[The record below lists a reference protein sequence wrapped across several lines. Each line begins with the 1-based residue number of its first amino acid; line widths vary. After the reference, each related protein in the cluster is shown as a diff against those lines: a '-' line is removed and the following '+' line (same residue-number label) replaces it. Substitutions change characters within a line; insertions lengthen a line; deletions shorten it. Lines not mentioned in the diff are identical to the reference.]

1 MILGERDGAFA
12 KLGFETGK
20 FNAQDATGA
29 ILLAV
34 RSDSP
39 AATAESARGIQYGSR
54 YWSKRSM
61 LHREDVG
68 VEIS

>member
-29 ILLAV
+29 ILPPSGLTYRRPRLSLREAFSTGPGIGASALCSIEKTLA
-34 RSDSP
+34 
-39 AATAESARGIQYGSR
+39 
-54 YWSKRSM
+54 
-61 LHREDVG
+61 
-68 VEIS
+68 